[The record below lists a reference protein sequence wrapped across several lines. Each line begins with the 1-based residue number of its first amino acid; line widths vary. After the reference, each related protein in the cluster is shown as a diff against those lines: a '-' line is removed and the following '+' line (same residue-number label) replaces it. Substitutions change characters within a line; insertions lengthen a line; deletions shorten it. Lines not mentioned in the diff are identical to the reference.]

1 MLLDLFIA
9 GSLLFSQCGAGVH
22 PDTLNAII
30 KVESNYNQLAIYD
43 NTTGASYRPQSKE
56 QAIYLTGIFLSSG
69 HSIDIGLMQINSQHL
84 AKLNIDYKD
93 LFDPCYNVAVGTK
106 ILSGFYREH
115 ARGNPTDQPDMI
127 LLKALSSY
135 NTGSP
140 RKGTRYVNKILKAA
154 GKSINRPIAGEY
166 TKADTNSISFFK
178 EKLIAVRT
186 ERTEPTD
193 EVRKAR

>member
-1 MLLDLFIA
+1 MLLNLFIA

-115 ARGNPTDQPDMI
+115 ARGNPTDQPDMT

-140 RKGTRYVNKILKAA
+140 RKGKRYVNKILKVA
-154 GKSINRPIAGEY
+154 GKSINMPLAEEY
-166 TKADTNSISFFK
+166 TKADTSRNSFFK

>member
-1 MLLDLFIA
+1 MLLNLFIA

-56 QAIYLTGIFLSSG
+56 QAIYLTEIFLSSG

-93 LFDPCYNVAVGTK
+93 LFDPCYNVAIGTK

-135 NTGSP
+135 TTGSP
-140 RKGTRYVNKILKAA
+140 HKGKRYVNKI
-154 GKSINRPIAGEY
+154 
-166 TKADTNSISFFK
+166 
-178 EKLIAVRT
+178 
-186 ERTEPTD
+186 
-193 EVRKAR
+193 

>member
-56 QAIYLTGIFLSSG
+56 QAIYLTGNFLSSG

-93 LFDPCYNVAVGTK
+93 LFDPCYNIAIGTK
-106 ILSGFYREH
+106 ILSSFYREH
-115 ARGNPTDQPDMI
+115 ARGNPTDQPDMT

-135 NTGSP
+135 NTGNP
-140 RKGTRYVNKILKAA
+140 RKGKRYVNKILKAA
-154 GKSINRPIAGEY
+154 GKSINISIAGEY

>member
-9 GSLLFSQCGAGVH
+9 GSLFFSQCGPGVH

-56 QAIYLTGIFLSSG
+56 QAIYLTEIFLSSG

-93 LFDPCYNVAVGTK
+93 LFDPCYNVAIGTK
-106 ILSGFYREH
+106 ILSGFYREY
-115 ARGNPTDQPDMI
+115 ARSNPMDQPDMI

-140 RKGTRYVNKILKAA
+140 HKGKRYVNKILKAA
-154 GKSINRPIAGEY
+154 GKSINIPIAEEY
-166 TKADTNSISFFK
+166 TKADTNRNSFFK

-193 EVRKAR
+193 EVRKVR